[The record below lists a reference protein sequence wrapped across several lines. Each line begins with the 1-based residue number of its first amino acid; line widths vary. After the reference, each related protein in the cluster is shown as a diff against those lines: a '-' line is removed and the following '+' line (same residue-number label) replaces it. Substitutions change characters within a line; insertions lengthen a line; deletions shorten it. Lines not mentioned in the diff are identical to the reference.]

1 MLHRRSKHINT
12 NCSWFIARHN
22 HRAAIKPIRPKAPAA
37 APDSAVG
44 LAAAPVVLGAKTLEA
59 ALTTLL
65 APLTATLPTEL
76 APLSATLPTELAP
89 LTATL
94 PTELAPL
101 AAPPRTEVIVDPA
114 LLV

>member
-1 MLHRRSKHINT
+1 MRGVY
-12 NCSWFIARHN
+12 IARHN

-37 APDSAVG
+37 APDSAAG
-44 LAAAPVVLGAKTLEA
+44 LAAAPVVLGAKALEA

-76 APLSATLPTELAP
+76 APLTPTLPTELAP

-101 AAPPRTEVIVDPA
+101 AAPPMTDVMVDPT